1 MSAKGIGWVW
11 CESNHEKK
19 KKNKE
24 VPLILIP
31 FSSLKAIYNTVW
43 ILLITV
49 LKEYVKEEKN
59 TKFFKWKW

>member
-1 MSAKGIGWVW
+1 MK
-11 CESNHEKK
+11 KK

-31 FSSLKAIYNTVW
+31 FTSLKAIYNTVW